1 MVLVLTAVVVAAA
14 SAVFAAPQM
23 DHEKHMAQ
31 IRAEKGMGFGQARAT
46 HHFRLSAKG
55 GVIEVHVRQ
64 ADDRETRDKIA
75 AHLEM
80 IAGQFAKGDFATAFA
95 VHGEDPAGVPA
106 LKRLGAGISYTF
118 VRDPAGGQVVISS
131 ESPEAVT
138 AIHDFLRYQIREH
151 KTGDPL
157 QVPGR

>member
-31 IRAEKGMGFGQARAT
+31 IRAEKGMGFDQARAT

-64 ADDRETRDKIA
+64 ADDRDTRDKIA

-80 IAGQFAKGDFATAFA
+80 IAGQFAKGDFAAPFA
-95 VHGEDPAGVPA
+95 VHGDVPPGVPA
-106 LKRLGAGISYTF
+106 LKRLGAEISYKF
-118 VRDPAGGQVVISS
+118 VPDAAGGRVVISS

-157 QVPGR
+157 NVPGR